1 MNSFRQC
8 VKAARASEE
17 VRPTLFR
24 QGLLQA
30 TQQLLLTIP
39 PAGSLDQEISVVADV
54 LQRQK
59 LLATQSL
66 PLRQLTPPVHPRAFF
81 FSSSAKSAN
90 KDQQSSSCLLFV
102 SFTLRYKNPKGKVLR
117 KRVKALLDS
126 GSEKNYLNKNIAT
139 SWNLPLG
146 DGHPVQLACSG
157 PLLQS
162 HMAISPLTFSSG
174 QSRFTSSFYVLDNL
188 SFQMVLGLEWWRK
201 YHPNLDLKKGIVSGI
216 FADGAAWSLPL
227 ANKSQTRG
235 PLNAIQDPPS
245 FCLPDEFKD
254 YAHLFEPSK
263 TVPTPDTA
271 SHIFSF

>member
-1 MNSFRQC
+1 MLEDALAKALTPEMAWNALQGLRQGSLPFPEYVNSFYQC

-17 VRPTLFR
+17 VRPILFR

-66 PLRQLTPPVHPRAFF
+66 PLRQLTPPVHPQAFF

-102 SFTLRYKNPKGKVLR
+102 SFTLSYKNPKGKVLH

-126 GSEKNYLNKNIAT
+126 GSEKNYLNKKLQHHGT
-139 SWNLPLG
+139 Y
-146 DGHPVQLACSG
+146 
-157 PLLQS
+157 LLE
-162 HMAISPLTFSSG
+162 MDIPFS
-174 QSRFTSSFYVLDNL
+174 
-188 SFQMVLGLEWWRK
+188 
-201 YHPNLDLKKGIVSGI
+201 
-216 FADGAAWSLPL
+216 
-227 ANKSQTRG
+227 
-235 PLNAIQDPPS
+235 
-245 FCLPDEFKD
+245 
-254 YAHLFEPSK
+254 
-263 TVPTPDTA
+263 
-271 SHIFSF
+271 